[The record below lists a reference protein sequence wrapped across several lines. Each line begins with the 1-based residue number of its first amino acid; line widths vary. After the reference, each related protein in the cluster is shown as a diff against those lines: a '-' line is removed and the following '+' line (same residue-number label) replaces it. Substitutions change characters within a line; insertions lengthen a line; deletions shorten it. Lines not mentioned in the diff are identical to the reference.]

1 MQEATQEL
9 DFAAPEIQHPRCAES
24 LQRLDHQ
31 AATTLMRPAFRDRGV
46 RRITSRCLD
55 LDSSRLEYNM
65 SIK

>member
-31 AATTLMRPAFRDRGV
+31 AATTLMRRPSATEAFGG
-46 RRITSRCLD
+46 SHLD
-55 LDSSRLEYNM
+55 ALIWIRADW
-65 SIK
+65 SII